1 MDRKERIEKLIKRVR
16 DEWVELWKEDA
27 SQYVH
32 LHQLPAAKELE
43 KMGCELIDAAGKNYY
58 GDVAAIVCP
67 YDGLIYAFAPN
78 LGEGTPIDNSVEVYR
93 IEVEEM
99 VGTNDYIRP
108 YNVPE
113 WLGDVVNTAIGRKE
127 DE

>member
-16 DEWVELWKEDA
+16 DEWVELWKEGA
-27 SQYVH
+27 SQYVY

-67 YDGLIYAFAPN
+67 NDGLVYAFAPN
-78 LGEGTPIDNSVEVYR
+78 LGEGTSIDNSVEVYR
-93 IEVEEM
+93 IKVEKM
-99 VGTNDYIRP
+99 GSTNEYISP

-127 DE
+127 EK